1 MLAVYHPQ
9 ALRRGWLSVVVVEES
24 RTETSPAALTWLLAQ
39 AGGAKLGYPVVADA
53 TGRPAAVTLP
63 GAGSSVG
70 PPGRF
75 RRGPDTPA
83 RHPRTSRG

>member
-1 MLAVYHPQ
+1 VLAGCQPQ
-9 ALRRGWLSVVVVEES
+9 ARRRGWPPVVVVGES

-63 GAGSSVG
+63 AG
-70 PPGRF
+70 
-75 RRGPDTPA
+75 
-83 RHPRTSRG
+83 

>member
-1 MLAVYHPQ
+1 LTRAVASDRIHRPARPDRGTAVLAGCQPQ
-9 ALRRGWLSVVVVEES
+9 ARRRGWPPVVVVGES

-63 GAGSSVG
+63 AG
-70 PPGRF
+70 
-75 RRGPDTPA
+75 
-83 RHPRTSRG
+83 